1 MPNRDRVFDPY
12 HLDRPFVDVG
22 SETYEA
28 DPADDAIL
36 QLGRLAATR
45 VNEES
50 MHGFR
55 QQLLRRRTLYPP
67 SSIFIEEWLRIVD
80 DGTEAVSRA
89 LRDETERGRA
99 LRTVAPLRA
108 FISDVERQRLVRWL
122 LRNSDDASASQ

>member
-22 SETYEA
+22 SETFEA
-28 DPADDAIL
+28 DPAADAIL

-45 VNEES
+45 INEET
-50 MHGFR
+50 MRGFR
-55 QQLLRRRTLYPP
+55 QRLLRRRTLYPP
-67 SSIFIEEWLRIVD
+67 SRIFIEEWLRLVE
-80 DGTEAVSRA
+80 DGTEAVSQA

-108 FISDVERQRLVRWL
+108 FISDVERQQLVRRL
-122 LRNSDDASASQ
+122 LRNSGDTSDS